1 MRGCLGAIPGR
12 VAGDGNA
19 QMKITTVLSS
29 SSLLVAAAMA
39 AAMFAASPATAQ
51 TKIGFQAPLTGP
63 AATDG
68 VSAKIAAELAAERIN
83 ASGGVLGQKIE
94 LVIYDDQAKTDEAV
108 FTANKLVGQDGVKFA
123 VSGSY
128 SASGRAAAPIFQ
140 TAKVPFISAYGV
152 HPDITR
158 AGDYAFRTVHL
169 GQPQGRAGAK
179 FIADNLGIKEISII
193 SMDNDYGQATLEGF
207 KSVLGQFGIKV
218 LGEYSYPL
226 RDRQFGSI
234 VASVKRDNPKAIYVT
249 GYFFTAG
256 PLVTQLRAAGITVPI
271 IGSQA
276 FDAQKLIEIAGAAV
290 EGVYIVAGLN
300 RDRDSAELKSYLA
313 DFEKRAG
320 YPGENVGA
328 TTYSAIALMA
338 DAIKRA
344 GSTDP
349 RKVRD
354 ALAAT
359 KNFPHLAGELVSFNS
374 LREINMPL
382 NVNVVKD
389 GHFRHFAW
397 IDDLKL
403 LAPPTE

>member
-1 MRGCLGAIPGR
+1 MKDHLFALRRLHLDAALIVVGA
-12 VAGDGNA
+12 
-19 QMKITTVLSS
+19 
-29 SSLLVAAAMA
+29 LV
-39 AAMFAASPATAQ
+39 ASPAAAQ
-51 TKIGFQAPLTGP
+51 VKIGFQAPLTGA

-68 VSAKIAAELAAERIN
+68 GSARIASELAVERIN
-83 ASGGVLGQKIE
+83 GAGGVLGQKVE
-94 LVIYDDQAKTDEAV
+94 LVTYDDQAKTEEAV

-158 AGDYAFRTVHL
+158 AGDHAFRGVHL
-169 GQPQGRAGAK
+169 GPPQGRAGAK
-179 FIADNLGIKEISII
+179 FVGETLGFKQISVI

-207 KSVLGQFGIKV
+207 KSAVDRFGIKV
-218 LGEYSYPL
+218 LGEYSYSL

-234 VASVKRDNPKAIYVT
+234 VASVKRDNPQAIYIT

-256 PLVTQLRAAGITVPI
+256 PLVTQIRAAGITAPI

-276 FDAQKLIEIAGAAV
+276 FDAQKLLEIAGSAV
-290 EGVYIVAGLN
+290 EGVYVVGGLN
-300 RDRDSAELKSYLA
+300 RDRDSAELKAYLA
-313 DFEKRAG
+313 EFQKRSG
-320 YPGENVGA
+320 YLGENVGA
-328 TTYSAIALMA
+328 TVYSALVLMA

-344 GSTDP
+344 GSLDQA
-349 RKVRD
+349 KVRD

-359 KNFPHLAGELVSFNS
+359 KNFPHLAGELVSFNQ
-374 LREINMPL
+374 LREINMPM
-382 NVNVVKD
+382 NVNVVK
-389 GHFRHFAW
+389 GGKFQHHAW

>member
-1 MRGCLGAIPGR
+1 
-12 VAGDGNA
+12 
-19 QMKITTVLSS
+19 MKEMKSSASLSPRPI
-29 SSLLVAAAMA
+29 SLLLAAAALTVTAFTGFPA
-39 AAMFAASPATAQ
+39 AGQ
-51 TKIGFQAPLTGP
+51 IKIGFQAPLTGP

-68 VSAKIAAELAAERIN
+68 VSAKVAAELATEHIN
-83 ASGGVLGQKIE
+83 AAGGVLGQKVE
-94 LVIYDDQAKTDEAV
+94 LVIYDDQAKTEEAV

-158 AGDYAFRTVHL
+158 AGNYAFRTVHL
-169 GQPQGRAGAK
+169 GQPQGRAAAK
-179 FIADNLGIKEISII
+179 FIGENLGIKEISII

-207 KSVLGQFGIKV
+207 KDALGQFGIKV

-276 FDAQKLIEIAGAAV
+276 FDAQKLIEIAGRAV
-290 EGVYIVAGLN
+290 EGVYIVGGLE
-300 RDRDSAELKSYLA
+300 RDRDSAELKTYLA
-313 DFEKRAG
+313 DFQKRAG

-328 TTYSAIALMA
+328 TVYSAIVLMA

-344 GSTDP
+344 GSVDP
-349 RKVRD
+349 QKVRD

-359 KNFPHLAGELVSFNS
+359 KNFPHLAGELVSFNQ

-389 GHFRHFAW
+389 GQFRHFAW

>member
-1 MRGCLGAIPGR
+1 MLHHFPLGFP
-12 VAGDGNA
+12 VAR
-19 QMKITTVLSS
+19 
-29 SSLLVAAAMA
+29 AAMRIGA
-39 AAMFAASPATAQ
+39 ALAFSVAVATTATAQ
-51 TKIGFQAPLTGP
+51 IKIGFQAPLTGP

-68 VSAKIAAELAAERIN
+68 VSAKVAAELAVQDIN
-83 ASGGVLGQKIE
+83 AKGGVLGQKIE

-128 SASGRAAAPIFQ
+128 SASGRAAAPVFQ
-140 TAKVPFISAYGV
+140 KAGVPFISAYGV

-158 AGDYAFRTVHL
+158 SGNYVFRTVHL

-179 FIADNLGIKEISII
+179 FVGDVLGHKQISVI

-207 KSVLGQFGIKV
+207 KSAAGQFGIKI

-234 VASVKRDNPKAIYVT
+234 VASVKRDNPQAIYVT

-276 FDAQKLIEIAGAAV
+276 FDAQKLIEIAGQAV
-290 EGVYIVAGLN
+290 EGVYIVGGLN
-300 RDRDSAELKSYLA
+300 RDRDSAQLKSYLA
-313 DFEKRAG
+313 EFQKRAG

-328 TTYSAIALMA
+328 TVYSAIVLMA

-344 GSTDP
+344 GSLDQA
-349 RKVRD
+349 KVRD
-354 ALAAT
+354 ALANT
-359 KNFPHLAGELVSFNS
+359 KDFDHLAGKLVSFNA
-374 LREINMPL
+374 LREINMPM
-382 NVNVVKD
+382 NVNVVK
-389 GHFRHFAW
+389 GGRFVHYAW

>member
-1 MRGCLGAIPGR
+1 MTHRSTWLSRSASLLMGATTLTIAAFAAIP
-12 VAGDGNA
+12 ASA
-19 QMKITTVLSS
+19 QI
-29 SSLLVAAAMA
+29 
-39 AAMFAASPATAQ
+39 
-51 TKIGFQAPLTGP
+51 KIGFQAPLTGA

-68 VSAKIAAELAAERIN
+68 VSAKVASELAVERIN
-83 ASGGVLGQKIE
+83 AAGGVLGQKVE
-94 LVIYDDQAKTDEAV
+94 LVTYDDQAKTDEAV

-158 AGDYAFRTVHL
+158 AGDYDFRTVHL
-169 GQPQGRAGAK
+169 GQPQGRAAAK
-179 FIADNLGIKEISII
+179 FIGDNLGLKEISVI

-207 KSVLGQFGIKV
+207 KAATGQFGIKV

-234 VASVKRDNPKAIYVT
+234 VASVKRDNPKAIYIT

-256 PLVTQLRAAGITVPI
+256 PLATQLRAAGITVPI

-276 FDAQKLIEIAGAAV
+276 FDAQKLIDIAGSAV
-290 EGVYIVAGLN
+290 EGVYIVGGLN
-300 RDRDSAELKSYLA
+300 RDRDNAELKTYLA
-313 DFEKRAG
+313 DFQKKAG

-328 TTYSAIALMA
+328 TSYSAVMLMA

-349 RKVRD
+349 AKVRD

-359 KNFPHLAGELVSFNS
+359 KNFSHLAGDLVSFNS
-374 LREINMPL
+374 LREINMPM

-389 GHFRHFAW
+389 GKFVHFAW